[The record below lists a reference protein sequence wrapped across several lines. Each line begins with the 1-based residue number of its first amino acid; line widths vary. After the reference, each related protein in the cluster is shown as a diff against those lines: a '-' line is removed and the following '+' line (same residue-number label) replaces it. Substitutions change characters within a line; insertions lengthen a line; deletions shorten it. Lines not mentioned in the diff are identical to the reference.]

1 MTIQRA
7 FLAVLLSLAAAPA
20 LAQETMSADS
30 TSSMESLSSTSLFA
44 APPPGETA
52 LVPIKGVVSGS
63 PESVNFSGDA
73 KVLSRHAPDP
83 DFNRPRLVLTIDLRG
98 VAGVGSSSGA
108 TYVVY
113 GPELIQRQLA
123 ASHTV
128 EIAFPIKSSSSA
140 AAATARTGLA

>member
-20 LAQETMSADS
+20 LAQEAMSADS
-30 TSSMESLSSTSLFA
+30 TSSMESLGSTSLFA

-73 KVLSRHAPDP
+73 KVSSRHAADP
-83 DFNRPRLVLTIDLRG
+83 DFNKRARRRRRAPASPRSRSTSMLRP
-98 VAGVGSSSGA
+98 
-108 TYVVY
+108 
-113 GPELIQRQLA
+113 
-123 ASHTV
+123 
-128 EIAFPIKSSSSA
+128 
-140 AAATARTGLA
+140 AR